1 MRTQWIVA
9 LAVAACAAFS
19 GAAPAASAD
28 VVVRSTKGEF
38 GEVKE
43 RVLHAIENRGLVLNY
58 TARIGAMLERTGKDI
73 GAARRIYGDAEMLEF
88 CSARVSRDTME
99 ADPRNIVFCP
109 YSIAIYTL
117 PKEKGRVYIA
127 YRRLGASGSEQS
139 VKSLRAVERLVAD
152 IVAEALRTR

>member
-1 MRTQWIVA
+1 MNARWIVTLA
-9 LAVAACAAFS
+9 LVANSAFVTAAD
-19 GAAPAASAD
+19 AAAAD

-38 GEVKE
+38 GEVKD
-43 RVLHAIENRGLVLNY
+43 RLLHSIENRGLVLNY

-99 ADPRNIVFCP
+99 ADPRNIAFCP

-117 PKEKGRVYIA
+117 PKEKNTVYIA
-127 YRRLGASGSEQS
+127 YRRLGASGSERS
-139 VKSLRAVERLVAD
+139 VKSLRAVEKLVAD
-152 IVAEALRTR
+152 IVSEALK